1 MPIARRPDIDT
12 PNAGNRYPSTVTVA
26 VDLPTQP
33 VGTAVAIVCEG
44 DQHCYRPV
52 GALAYPT
59 MFYGF
64 LTSSTVPGSTA
75 VVTTVRGSIVTPCVE
90 GTLTPGG
97 SVFLSEIP
105 GHVTSTAPSA
115 EGACVWRLGFA
126 ISPTQMVLAPDPIF
140 LMP

>member
-33 VGTAVAIVCEG
+33 VGTAVAIVLEG
-44 DQHCYRPV
+44 DQQVYRPV

-64 LTSSTVPGSTA
+64 LTSSTIAGSTA
-75 VVTTVRGSIVTPCVE
+75 VVTTVRGSIVTPRVE

-105 GHVTSTAPSA
+105 GHVTSMAPSA